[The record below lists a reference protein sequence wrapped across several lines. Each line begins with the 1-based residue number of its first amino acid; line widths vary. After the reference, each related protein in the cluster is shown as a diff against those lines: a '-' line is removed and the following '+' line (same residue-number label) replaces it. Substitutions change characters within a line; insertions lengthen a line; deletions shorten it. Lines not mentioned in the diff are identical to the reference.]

1 MRIRMVEFN
10 LLNTIKSPA
19 DVKKLSGKELEQL
32 CAEIREG
39 ILNRVSKKGGH
50 LGPNLGIVEV
60 TAALHYVFNSPDDKI
75 VWDVSHQSYPHKML
89 TGRAFGFMDDERF
102 EEISGYTA
110 PQESEHDIFT
120 VGHTSTSVSLATGL
134 AKARDMQ
141 GGKNNVIA
149 VIGDGSLS
157 GGEAFEGLDNAAE
170 LKSNFIV
177 VVNDNQMS
185 IAENH
190 GGIYGNL
197 AVLRAT
203 KGKAS
208 NNIFSALGYD
218 YYYVENGNKIEDL
231 IKVFAEVKDTDRPTL
246 VHVHTLKGCGY
257 QPAVSAKEAHHW
269 VMPFDRETDRMTVT
283 LPQETYGTVVAD
295 YLLQR
300 AAVDNKLAV
309 INAAT
314 PGALALGTFRQKY
327 PEKYFDVGIAEEHAV
342 AFTSAMA
349 KSGMKPVALFFG
361 GFIQRAYDQLS
372 QDLCLNKSP
381 AVLVIENGGISA
393 MDVTHLGIF
402 DIPLMSNIPDL
413 VCLAPTTKEETLR
426 MLDWA
431 MEQKDFPVV
440 IRTPGSLPQ
449 ELKYAPKM
457 PLALNKS
464 EVVKKGS
471 KVALLGLGNFL
482 KLAEDTAELLAD
494 KGIDATIINPRF
506 YSRLD
511 TELLDNLAA
520 SHDVVVTME
529 DGIIDGGFGEKVA
542 GYLGDKNIR
551 VYNFGAKKE
560 FTDRVPLEELYKRY
574 DLTPEQIVAKIL

>member
-1 MRIRMVEFN
+1 MVEFN

>member
-1 MRIRMVEFN
+1 MVEFN

-75 VWDVSHQSYPHKML
+75 VWDVSHQCYPHKML

-120 VGHTSTSVSLATGL
+120 VGHTSTSISLATGL

-494 KGIDATIINPRF
+494 KGIDATIVNPRF

>member
-1 MRIRMVEFN
+1 
-10 LLNTIKSPA
+10 
-19 DVKKLSGKELEQL
+19 
-32 CAEIREG
+32 
-39 ILNRVSKKGGH
+39 
-50 LGPNLGIVEV
+50 
-60 TAALHYVFNSPDDKI
+60 
-75 VWDVSHQSYPHKML
+75 
-89 TGRAFGFMDDERF
+89 
-102 EEISGYTA
+102 
-110 PQESEHDIFT
+110 
-120 VGHTSTSVSLATGL
+120 
-134 AKARDMQ
+134 MQ

-494 KGIDATIINPRF
+494 KGIDATIVNPRF

>member
-1 MRIRMVEFN
+1 MVEFN

-75 VWDVSHQSYPHKML
+75 VWDVSHQCYPHKML

-494 KGIDATIINPRF
+494 KGIDATIVNPRF

>member
-75 VWDVSHQSYPHKML
+75 VWDVSHQCYPHKML

-494 KGIDATIINPRF
+494 KGIDATIVNPRF

>member
-1 MRIRMVEFN
+1 MVEFN

-19 DVKKLSGKELEQL
+19 DVKKLSEKELEQL

-60 TAALHYVFNSPDDKI
+60 TAALHYVFNSPADKI
-75 VWDVSHQSYPHKML
+75 VWDVSHQCYPHKML
-89 TGRAFGFMDDERF
+89 TGRAFGFTDDERF
-102 EEISGYTA
+102 DEISGYTA

-269 VMPFDRETDRMTVT
+269 VMPFDRKTDQMTVT
-283 LPQETYGTVVAD
+283 LPKETYGTVVAD

-300 AAVDNKLAV
+300 AAADEKLAV

-413 VCLAPTTKEETLR
+413 VCLAPATKEETLR

-471 KVALLGLGNFL
+471 KIALLGLGNFL
-482 KLAEDTAELLAD
+482 KLAEDMAELLAD
-494 KGIDATIINPRF
+494 KGIDATIVNPRF

-511 TELLDNLAA
+511 TELLDNLAT

-542 GYLGDKNIR
+542 GYLGDKNVR

-574 DLTPEQIVAKIL
+574 DLTPEQIAAKIL

>member
-1 MRIRMVEFN
+1 MVEFN

-19 DVKKLSGKELEQL
+19 DVKKLSEKELEQL

-60 TAALHYVFNSPDDKI
+60 TAALHYVFNSPADKI
-75 VWDVSHQSYPHKML
+75 VWDVSHQCYPHKML
-89 TGRAFGFMDDERF
+89 TGRAFGFTDDERF
-102 EEISGYTA
+102 DEISGYTA

-269 VMPFDRETDRMTVT
+269 VMPFDRKTDQMTVT
-283 LPQETYGTVVAD
+283 LPKETYGTVVAD

-300 AAVDNKLAV
+300 AAADEKLAV

-413 VCLAPTTKEETLR
+413 VCLAPATKEETLR

-471 KVALLGLGNFL
+471 KIALLGLGNFL

-494 KGIDATIINPRF
+494 KGIDVTIVNPRF

-511 TELLDNLAA
+511 TELLDNLAT

-542 GYLGDKNIR
+542 GYLGDKNVR

-574 DLTPEQIVAKIL
+574 DLTPEQIAAKIL

>member
-1 MRIRMVEFN
+1 MVEFN

-75 VWDVSHQSYPHKML
+75 VWDVSHQCYPHKML

-141 GGKNNVIA
+141 GGKNNVIV

-494 KGIDATIINPRF
+494 KGIDATIVNPRF

>member
-1 MRIRMVEFN
+1 MVEFN

-19 DVKKLSGKELEQL
+19 DVKKLSEKELEQL

-60 TAALHYVFNSPDDKI
+60 TAALHYVFNSPADKI
-75 VWDVSHQSYPHKML
+75 VWDVSHQCYPHKML
-89 TGRAFGFMDDERF
+89 TGRAFGFTDDERF
-102 EEISGYTA
+102 DEISGYTA

-269 VMPFDRETDRMTVT
+269 VMPFDRKTDQMTVT
-283 LPQETYGTVVAD
+283 LPKETYGTVVAD

-300 AAVDNKLAV
+300 AAADEKLAV

-413 VCLAPTTKEETLR
+413 VCLAPATKEETLR

-494 KGIDATIINPRF
+494 KGIDVTIVNPRF

-511 TELLDNLAA
+511 TELLDNLAT

-542 GYLGDKNIR
+542 GYLGDKNVR

-574 DLTPEQIVAKIL
+574 DLTPEQIAAKIL

>member
-1 MRIRMVEFN
+1 MVEFN

-75 VWDVSHQSYPHKML
+75 VWDVSHQCYPHKML

-471 KVALLGLGNFL
+471 KVTLLGLGNFL

-494 KGIDATIINPRF
+494 KGIDATIVNPRF

>member
-1 MRIRMVEFN
+1 MVEFN

-75 VWDVSHQSYPHKML
+75 VWDVSHQCYPHKML

-300 AAVDNKLAV
+300 ATVDNKLAV

-471 KVALLGLGNFL
+471 KVTLLGLGNFL

-494 KGIDATIINPRF
+494 KGIDATIVNPRF

>member
-1 MRIRMVEFN
+1 MVEFN

-19 DVKKLSGKELEQL
+19 DVKKLSEKELEQL

-60 TAALHYVFNSPDDKI
+60 TAALHYVFNSPADKI
-75 VWDVSHQSYPHKML
+75 VWDVSHQCYPHKML
-89 TGRAFGFMDDERF
+89 TGRAFGFTDDERF
-102 EEISGYTA
+102 DEISGYTA

-269 VMPFDRETDRMTVT
+269 VMPFDRKTDQMTVT
-283 LPQETYGTVVAD
+283 LPKETYGTVVAD

-300 AAVDNKLAV
+300 AAADEKLAV

-381 AVLVIENGGISA
+381 AVLVIENGGIST

-413 VCLAPTTKEETLR
+413 VCLAPATKEETLR

-471 KVALLGLGNFL
+471 KIALLGLGNFL

-494 KGIDATIINPRF
+494 KGIDVTIVNPRF

-511 TELLDNLAA
+511 TELLDNLAT

-542 GYLGDKNIR
+542 GYLGDKNVR

-574 DLTPEQIVAKIL
+574 DLTPEQIAAKIL

>member
-1 MRIRMVEFN
+1 MVEFN

-75 VWDVSHQSYPHKML
+75 VWDVSHQCYPHKML

>member
-1 MRIRMVEFN
+1 MVEFN

-19 DVKKLSGKELEQL
+19 DVKKLSEKELEQL

-60 TAALHYVFNSPDDKI
+60 TAALHYVFNSPADKI
-75 VWDVSHQSYPHKML
+75 VWDVSHQCYPHKML
-89 TGRAFGFMDDERF
+89 TGRAFGFTDDERF
-102 EEISGYTA
+102 DEISGYTA

-269 VMPFDRETDRMTVT
+269 VMPFDRKTDQMTVT
-283 LPQETYGTVVAD
+283 LPKETYGTVVAD

-300 AAVDNKLAV
+300 AAADEKLAV

-413 VCLAPTTKEETLR
+413 VCLAPATKEETLR

-471 KVALLGLGNFL
+471 KIALLGLGNFL

-494 KGIDATIINPRF
+494 KGIDATIVNPRF

-511 TELLDNLAA
+511 TELLDNLAT

-542 GYLGDKNIR
+542 GYLGDKNVR

-574 DLTPEQIVAKIL
+574 DLTPEQIAAKIL

>member
-1 MRIRMVEFN
+1 MVEFN

-19 DVKKLSGKELEQL
+19 DVKKLSRKELEQL

-75 VWDVSHQSYPHKML
+75 VWDVSHQCYPHKML

>member
-1 MRIRMVEFN
+1 MVEFN

-75 VWDVSHQSYPHKML
+75 VWDVSHQCYPHKML

-542 GYLGDKNIR
+542 GYFGDKNIR